1 MSKALHLCLLLSF
14 SLGMCAQQQGSPPSQ
29 SSQSSSHK
37 SSQSNPAGQSPSSSS
52 ADSAGSGPSD
62 AKPAQKKAPDL
73 SPPRSDRVNAAD
85 LGDSMGESSSK
96 DTQID
101 LSPPED
107 DARKH
112 PESAEALG
120 DAETG
125 AGDVAEFHPWNPHK
139 AAKDVEVG
147 DFYFKRKNYQAAE
160 DRYREALFYK
170 DNDAIAIFRLA
181 LCRATLV
188 RRSEARA
195 EYESYLTLSPRGPQ
209 ADGAQRSIDRLK
221 AP

>member
-14 SLGMCAQQQGSPPSQ
+14 SLGMWAQQQGSSPSQ
-29 SSQSSSHK
+29 SSSSSSDK

-52 ADSAGSGPSD
+52 DSAGSGPSD

-85 LGDSMGESSSK
+85 LGDGMGESSSK

-112 PESAEALG
+112 PE
-120 DAETG
+120 
-125 AGDVAEFHPWNPHK
+125 
-139 AAKDVEVG
+139 
-147 DFYFKRKNYQAAE
+147 
-160 DRYREALFYK
+160 
-170 DNDAIAIFRLA
+170 
-181 LCRATLV
+181 
-188 RRSEARA
+188 
-195 EYESYLTLSPRGPQ
+195 
-209 ADGAQRSIDRLK
+209 
-221 AP
+221 